1 MFAFLLAAKISQAAG
16 AVGPG
21 EWRFLLAGPT
31 SSPETALPN
40 PAPQWLTDKSWGE
53 LQALALLP
61 AFKGLLKHVQDNLPH
76 YK

>member
-1 MFAFLLAAKISQAAG
+1 MFAFLLAVKIRQAAG
-16 AVGPG
+16 AVDPA

-31 SSPETALPN
+31 AAPEAPQAN
-40 PAPQWLTDKSWGE
+40 PAPAWLTDKSWGE

-61 AFKGLLKHVQDNLPH
+61 AFKGLLQHFCSNLEH